1 MDNTISLIPLIL
13 ALFVAVGLCLTGEV
27 LRMFLP
33 GLRRILLPGA
43 VLGGALALSLGPQAG
58 ALFGAVGIE
67 GETYRILGEFPPVFI
82 NVVFAA
88 LMLGCP
94 IDRLG
99 VIWKRARA
107 QIIMGHIYA
116 WGQYVVGLFLVLVL
130 LAPVFNV
137 DPLAGP
143 AIAIGFQGGH
153 GTAAGLDN
161 TFSNLGFAEGKTI
174 AYALATFGIVFGT
187 VLGPLLANFHRNR
200 GRKPDENDA
209 DEPSDHGIG
218 GGENEAE
225 REPDSAHAEF
235 SPLTGSLTIH
245 LGIIGLVILLAWG
258 ILEGVARLERNLRGE
273 NTEVLFTEYVP
284 LFSVVLIVGFGV
296 QILLQRLKLDHLI
309 NRSTVETISA
319 FALDMVI
326 FGALAT
332 LNLKVMGDAWV
343 AILVLCAGGFAWNL
357 AVYFSLGPRI
367 YPQPWYAFGL
377 GDLGGGTAT
386 TASGLLLIRVA
397 DPKNR
402 TQGRLAYTEKQP
414 FYEPFMGG
422 GLVTAFALPV
432 VAALGPGSS
441 LAITATVLA
450 LWLGLAIWLIRR

>member
-1 MDNTISLIPLIL
+1 MDDAISLIPLIL
-13 ALFVAVGLCLTGEV
+13 ALLAAVGLCLVAEL

-33 GLRRILLPGA
+33 GLRRIMLPGA
-43 VLGGALALSLGPQAG
+43 VLGGALALGLGPQAA
-58 ALFGAVGIE
+58 ALFGSMGIE
-67 GETYRILGEFPPVFI
+67 AEAYAVLGGFPPVFI

-88 LMLGCP
+88 LMLGRP

-99 VIWKRARA
+99 VIWKRARP
-107 QIIMGHIYA
+107 QIVMGHIYA

-130 LAPVFNV
+130 LSPVFNV
-137 DPLAGP
+137 NPLAGP
-143 AIAIGFQGGH
+143 SIAIGFQGGH

-174 AYALATFGIVFGT
+174 AYALATFGIVIGT
-187 VLGPLLANFHRNR
+187 VLGPLLGNFHRKRARNLD
-200 GRKPDENDA
+200 GRNTGETA
-209 DEPSDHGIG
+209 DREIR
-218 GGENEAE
+218 GGENGDEAE
-225 REPDSAHAEF
+225 TESSHVGF
-235 SPLTGSLTIH
+235 SPLTGSLTVH
-245 LGIIGLVILLAWG
+245 LGIIGLIILIAWG
-258 ILEGVARLERNLRGE
+258 LLEGVARLESTLRGGDSDA
-273 NTEVLFTEYVP
+273 LFTGYVP
-284 LFSVVLIVGFGV
+284 LFSVVLIMGFGV
-296 QILLQRLKLDHLI
+296 QILLQGLKLDRLI
-309 NRSTVETISA
+309 NRSTVEAISA
-319 FALDMVI
+319 FALDMVV

-357 AVYFSLGPRI
+357 AVYFTLGPRI
-367 YPQPWYAFGL
+367 YPRPWFAFGL

-402 TQGRLAYTEKQP
+402 TMGRLAYTEKQP

-441 LAITATVLA
+441 LAITAAVLSM
-450 LWLGLAIWLIRR
+450 WLGFAIWLIRR